1 MRNKQ
6 MKEMIDILTTE
17 VKINEINKSFLSCLP
32 KRPMKAEKI
41 RFKRIILPIS
51 LGGLL
56 ASLLMILMVVTVNNP
71 QYYRKATPLTET
83 KKMLTYQVVGCLTL
97 IDDITALN
105 NLDTSRNLL
114 IEDEVNDYVK
124 LVDYYLHKNDLNI
137 ESVVSEDKTYENKY
151 LISLD
156 KSFCFYFNEE
166 SKVLDSDIDLV
177 SSTLEGYILI
187 NNTKLMVKG
196 FKVVQD
202 DRIYTTMRTYYKDT
216 HYVEV
221 TQNISEQENDYS
233 FTCYKNQEVLKEV
246 NLSILPRISTNVLA
260 IESDNKSFDFV
271 LQNDK
276 IIADVNIP
284 DLYKGEIVIYEKDGK
299 YCYDILD

>member
-97 IDDITALN
+97 IDDITTLN

-124 LVDYYLHKNDLNI
+124 LVYY
-137 ESVVSEDKTYENKY
+137 Y
-151 LISLD
+151 
-156 KSFCFYFNEE
+156 
-166 SKVLDSDIDLV
+166 
-177 SSTLEGYILI
+177 YILW
-187 NNTKLMVKG
+187 
-196 FKVVQD
+196 
-202 DRIYTTMRTYYKDT
+202 
-216 HYVEV
+216 
-221 TQNISEQENDYS
+221 
-233 FTCYKNQEVLKEV
+233 
-246 NLSILPRISTNVLA
+246 
-260 IESDNKSFDFV
+260 
-271 LQNDK
+271 
-276 IIADVNIP
+276 
-284 DLYKGEIVIYEKDGK
+284 
-299 YCYDILD
+299 